1 MWAAGRKTHDLHM
14 CRVALAALGAMG
26 PNARFWAPEVAE
38 LLRHRDATV
47 GHKWIGKQ
55 QPAKSALSGPN
66 REPTFQNVKLIGCC
80 LFVRLVELLWM
91 WSVVRA

>member
-1 MWAAGRKTHDLHM
+1 LWAAGRKTHDLHM

-55 QPAKSALSGPN
+55 QRQL
-66 REPTFQNVKLIGCC
+66 
-80 LFVRLVELLWM
+80 
-91 WSVVRA
+91 RAPSPGRTVSRRFKMSN